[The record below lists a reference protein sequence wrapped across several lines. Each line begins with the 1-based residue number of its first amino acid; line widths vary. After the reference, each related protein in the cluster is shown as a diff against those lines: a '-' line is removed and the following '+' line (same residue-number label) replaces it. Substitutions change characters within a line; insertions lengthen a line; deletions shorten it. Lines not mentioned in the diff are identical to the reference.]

1 MCLFVNTLP
10 IKSTLRVWDCLLVEK
25 KDILLRV
32 GLAVLTMCER
42 VLRVA
47 DNPFDLNQTLQVWQ
61 ISPT

>member
-1 MCLFVNTLP
+1 
-10 IKSTLRVWDCLLVEK
+10 LLVEK
-25 KDILLRV
+25 KDSLLRV